1 MFSSFILHNLCLGSL
16 YTLSSSQS
24 HKATLPQKGFLYKLP
39 DGYGIERSSGVYELD
54 PFYVYGAVLVS
65 MIELADEDSSNL
77 TDPVSKSYAGMTV
90 NITGPDDTAPFYR
103 QFATYTL
110 YHALQ
115 VLTAEQNV
123 TVSNFTLEND
133 AGAVA
138 CKVVLAPAS
147 ADWQRLIGAFCSGL
161 SPRHA
166 AHTLPAVLEPRQT
179 STSTNESSALEELTP
194 FYVSDWYGPESTPED
209 FIMALATM
217 IVMVSDFND
226 KDQTINYQQAGKY
239 GYDFN
244 VTNVPLPGQDG
255 FLTNRGVLNLCT
267 RAYGELTE
275 QLGYFNPV
283 SNFETVLVWTNGMEV
298 INHHVLRY
306 GGVAK

>member
-1 MFSSFILHNLCLGSL
+1 MFASFFLLNLCLSSL

-24 HKATLPQKGFLYKLP
+24 HKATPPQAGFPYKLP
-39 DGYGIERSSGVYELD
+39 DGYSIERSSGVYELD
-54 PFYVYGAVLVS
+54 PFYAYGAILVS
-65 MIELADEDSSNL
+65 MIELAYEDSRNL

-90 NITGPDDTAPFYR
+90 NITGPDDTAPFYP
-103 QFATYTL
+103 QFATYIL

-123 TVSNFTLEND
+123 TVSNFTLGND

-138 CKVVLAPAS
+138 CKIVLAPAS
-147 ADWQRLIGAFCSGL
+147 ADWQELIGGFSGGI

-166 AHTLPAVLEPRQT
+166 PHALPAVLETRQT
-179 STSTNESSALEELTP
+179 SASTNESSALEALTP
-194 FYVSDWYGPESTPED
+194 FYVSDWYGPESPPED

-217 IVMVSDFND
+217 IVMVSDFSD
-226 KDQTINYQQAGKY
+226 KDKTINYQRAGKY

-244 VTNVPLPGQDG
+244 VTHVPLPGKEG
-255 FLTNRGVLNLCT
+255 YLTNRGVLNMIT

-275 QLGYFNPV
+275 ALGFFDPV
-283 SNFETVLVWTNGMEV
+283 TNFETVLVWTNGTEV
-298 INHHVLRY
+298 VNHHVLRY
-306 GGVAK
+306 GGVEK

>member
-1 MFSSFILHNLCLGSL
+1 
-16 YTLSSSQS
+16 
-24 HKATLPQKGFLYKLP
+24 KGFPYKLP
-39 DGYGIERSSGVYELD
+39 DGYSIERTSGVYELD
-54 PFYVYGAVLVS
+54 PFYAYGAILVS
-65 MIELADEDSSNL
+65 MIELAYEDAGNQ

-90 NITGPDDTAPFYR
+90 NITGGDDTSRFYR

-123 TVSNFTLEND
+123 TVSNFTLGNG

-147 ADWQRLIGAFCSGL
+147 ADWQQLIGGFSGGL

-194 FYVSDWYGPESTPED
+194 LYLSE
-209 FIMALATM
+209 
-217 IVMVSDFND
+217 
-226 KDQTINYQQAGKY
+226 
-239 GYDFN
+239 
-244 VTNVPLPGQDG
+244 
-255 FLTNRGVLNLCT
+255 
-267 RAYGELTE
+267 
-275 QLGYFNPV
+275 
-283 SNFETVLVWTNGMEV
+283 
-298 INHHVLRY
+298 
-306 GGVAK
+306 

>member
-1 MFSSFILHNLCLGSL
+1 MFYSFSLLTFCLSSL

-24 HKATLPQKGFLYKLP
+24 HNATQPQKGFPYKLP
-39 DGYGIERSSGVYELD
+39 DGYSIERTSGVYELD
-54 PFYVYGAVLVS
+54 PFYAYGAILVS
-65 MIELADEDSSNL
+65 MIELAYEDSGNL

-90 NITGPDDTAPFYR
+90 NITGADDTSPFYR

-115 VLTAEQNV
+115 VLTAEPNV
-123 TVSNFTLEND
+123 TVSNFTLGNE

-138 CKVVLAPAS
+138 CKVVLGPAS
-147 ADWQRLIGAFCSGL
+147 ADWQQLIGGFSGGL

-166 AHTLPAVLEPRQT
+166 AHTLPAVLESRQT

-217 IVMVSDFND
+217 IVMVSDFSD
-226 KDQTINYQQAGKY
+226 KDKTINYQHAGKS

-255 FLTNRGVLNLCT
+255 YLTNRGVLNLCT

-283 SNFETVLVWTNGMEV
+283 TNFEMVLVWTNGTEV

-306 GGVAK
+306 GGVAN